1 MDRLQQIRLNK
12 TQRRIMPGVSK
23 LAALLKRL
31 LREVN
36 YTAWNWLCYCL
47 DIVKSK
53 AAADSCFY
61 RRILQ
66 IPPVSASVEV
76 TNICNSQE
84 NLKAVN
90 DERDVGQIPATTYF
104 KGEDM
109 DFIEATPLPT
119 ECRCCQ
125 ETDCYNCDHASK
137 RWTLSKKQELLLLRK
152 LKEKAI
158 LRFKRQIEE
167 IDYQIAMMEE
177 AKR

>member
-1 MDRLQQIRLNK
+1 M
-12 TQRRIMPGVSK
+12 
-23 LAALLKRL
+23 
-31 LREVN
+31 
-36 YTAWNWLCYCL
+36 
-47 DIVKSK
+47 
-53 AAADSCFY
+53 
-61 RRILQ
+61 
-66 IPPVSASVEV
+66 
-76 TNICNSQE
+76 
-84 NLKAVN
+84 N

-109 DFIEATPLPT
+109 DFIEAIPLPT

-125 ETDCYNCDHASK
+125 EPDCYSCDHASK